1 MLSVFVCYL
10 FIGVCLYRFYLI
22 YEDLDKQKI
31 NFLVAYRNK
40 KNLSSNV

>member
-1 MLSVFVCYL
+1 MLSVFVSYL
-10 FIGVCLYRFYLI
+10 FIGVCLYWFYLI
-22 YEDLDKQKI
+22 YEDLDKQI